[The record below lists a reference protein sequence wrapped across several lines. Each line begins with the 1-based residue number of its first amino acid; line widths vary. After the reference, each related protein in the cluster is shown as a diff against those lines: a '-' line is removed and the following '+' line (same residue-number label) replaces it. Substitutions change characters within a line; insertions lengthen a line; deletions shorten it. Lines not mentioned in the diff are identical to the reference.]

1 MRATPRLNRVINRT
15 DGRTGGLQLR
25 RSGVDH
31 EPGGGQ
37 HGLLCGQW
45 YGCFAGRHPARERR
59 STPGVLRM
67 KELVAGRGPHLLER
81 LDRRP
86 AAQHIADE
94 EGADVSKPV

>member
-1 MRATPRLNRVINRT
+1 
-15 DGRTGGLQLR
+15 
-25 RSGVDH
+25 
-31 EPGGGQ
+31 
-37 HGLLCGQW
+37 
-45 YGCFAGRHPARERR
+45 
-59 STPGVLRM
+59 VLRM